1 VDDAGDYTIANEGEY
16 WSITFEGRTFRLR
29 DQRGLHHLARLLGD
43 PGREFHALDLAAD
56 AVETAVDQQIL
67 EADLSIRAA
76 TNAGPILDDVAKES
90 YRRRLA
96 EIEED
101 MDEARS
107 MGDGDR
113 LEQAMLEREFLI
125 KELSRAVGLG
135 GRDRQVSSD
144 SERARVSVTRAI
156 RHAIAR
162 LQQHDGALAA
172 HLTRTIH
179 TGTYCSYLPDPLA
192 GRKWRISG
200 ARNRGLS

>member
-1 VDDAGDYTIANEGEY
+1 M
-16 WSITFEGRTFRLR
+16 
-29 DQRGLHHLARLLGD
+29 
-43 PGREFHALDLAAD
+43 AAD
-56 AVETAVDQQIL
+56 SLETAVDQQIL
-67 EADLSIRAA
+67 DADLTVRAA
-76 TNAGPILDDVAKES
+76 SKAGPILDDVAKDS

-107 MGDGDR
+107 MGNVDR

-162 LQQHDGALAA
+162 LEQHDAGLAE
-172 HLTRTIH
+172 HLTRTIR

-192 GRKWRISG
+192 GRRWRISSS
-200 ARNRGLS
+200 ARNRGVS